1 MTSPLEQAV
10 EVFSAPIEGV
20 IVALGKGV
28 GQAQTE
34 LDRASLANQ
43 DALDADPTLSGL
55 GLQATWY
62 QIPRVDLQLKLALAV
77 VAEGQTSGSGP
88 TVPRPPVTLPTKG
101 LRLIAQPVSAAFQ
114 NHFDYNA
121 QASSTVN
128 LTIMPVPPPRA
139 GDVSTAP
146 PRRTPAEAQAAALA
160 SRAEFR
166 TVVQDQQAVPDPAQ
180 RFDVNFN
187 AASRTWFVL
196 QYDPATPEVQPVVVS
211 VDDVT
216 GTVRVL
222 PS

>member
-1 MTSPLEQAV
+1 MTSPLSNAI

-20 IVALGKGV
+20 IVALGKGI
-28 GQAQTE
+28 GEAQAE

-43 DALDADPTLSGL
+43 AALDADPTLSGL

-77 VAEGQTSGSGP
+77 VSDGDTSGPGP
-88 TVPRPPVTLPTKG
+88 TVPRPPVTLPTRG

-121 QASSTVN
+121 QASSTVD

-139 GDVSTAP
+139 GDASTAP
-146 PRRTPAEAQAAALA
+146 PRLAPAEVQAAALA
-160 SRAEFR
+160 SPAEFR
-166 TVVQDQQAVPDPAQ
+166 TVVRDQQAVPDPQQ

-196 QYDPATPEVQPVVVS
+196 QHDPATPDAQPVVVS

>member
-1 MTSPLEQAV
+1 MTSPLSNAI

-20 IVALGKGV
+20 IVALGKGI
-28 GQAQTE
+28 GQAQSD

-43 DALDADPTLSGL
+43 AALDADPTLSGL

-62 QIPRVDLQLKLALAV
+62 QIPRVDLQLKLALTV
-77 VAEGQTSGSGP
+77 VAEGETPGAGP
-88 TVPRPPVTLPTKG
+88 TVPRPPVILPTKG

-121 QASSTVN
+121 EASSTVN

-139 GDVSTAP
+139 GDASSTP
-146 PRRTPAEAQAAALA
+146 PQLTPAEVQAAALA
-160 SRAEFR
+160 SPAEFR
-166 TVVQDQQAVPDPAQ
+166 TVVQDEQAVPDPQ
-180 RFDVNFN
+180 HRFDVNFN

-196 QYDPATPEVQPVVVS
+196 QHDPVTPDVPPVVVS

>member
-1 MTSPLEQAV
+1 MTSPLSNAI

-20 IVALGKGV
+20 IVALGKGI
-28 GQAQTE
+28 GQAQSD

-43 DALDADPTLSGL
+43 AALDADPTLSGL

-62 QIPRVDLQLKLALAV
+62 QIPRVDLQLKLALTV
-77 VAEGQTSGSGP
+77 VAEGETSGAGP
-88 TVPRPPVTLPTKG
+88 TGPRPPVILPTKG

-121 QASSTVN
+121 EAYSTVN

-139 GDVSTAP
+139 GDASSTP
-146 PRRTPAEAQAAALA
+146 PQLTPAEVQAAALA
-160 SRAEFR
+160 SPAEFR
-166 TVVQDQQAVPDPAQ
+166 TVVQDEQAVPDPQ
-180 RFDVNFN
+180 HRFDVNFN

-196 QYDPATPEVQPVVVS
+196 QHDPVTPDVSPVVVS